1 MILNG
6 TDPTRIIQRSENPI
20 LSPVL
25 AWEKGDPPFLGLTPN
40 VVFLEGA
47 KALGG
52 DRFLVFYG
60 GADSVIGVG
69 EVTVTYQQ

>member
-1 MILNG
+1 
-6 TDPTRIIQRSENPI
+6 
-20 LSPVL
+20 VL